1 MNVKHIKIFSV
12 LTAIS
17 LCTTVLAQTD
27 TIAKPIIING
37 KTEEVPAFKDQTKW
51 IRTDLWVETEFD
63 TDGDGKKDRV
73 HVDVTRPLQT
83 ETQGL
88 KLPVIYESSPYYA
101 GIAPDAPGLFWNV
114 QHELNQPASVPRTHV
129 PVTRTGKRPII
140 SNSLLNWVRRGFIIV
155 HSSSPGTGL
164 SQGSPTVGGTNEAL
178 APKAV
183 IEWLSGKDNGYT
195 SPDGNEKVKAY
206 WSTGRVGMTGTSYNG
221 TLPVAAATTGVEGLK
236 VIIPVAPVTSFYKYY
251 RTNGLVRSPGG
262 YLGEDVDVLYDYIHS
277 GGDDAIR
284 AYSNR
289 VYRDSIIAKGLDRIN
304 GDYNDFWEERNFI
317 NKIGNMKAALL
328 MAHGFNDWNVMP
340 ENSFYFYKAAQKQ
353 GLPAKIYYH
362 QGGHGGN
369 PPMDMM
375 NRWFT
380 RYLFDVQNDVEKDDN
395 AWIVRED
402 GKLVS
407 YGEFPNPASASVPL
421 FINNK
426 SEITTKRQPKAKIE
440 KFTDDVQFSGKDLA
454 TTDDKSHR
462 LLFLSP
468 TLKDS
473 VHISGVA
480 SVSIKLAVNKTA
492 ANLSVWMV
500 ELGKDSSNKTTYKII
515 TRGWADPQNTVS
527 LRKSQKLVPGKF
539 YTVNFDLQP
548 DDQIIPK
555 GKKIGFMI
563 FSSDK
568 EYTIWPKA
576 GTGLL
581 VDVKST
587 HLSLPIVGGKAHY
600 LHATN

>member
-1 MNVKHIKIFSV
+1 MKQINLFFTIAAITISTHI
-12 LTAIS
+12 
-17 LCTTVLAQTD
+17 LAQTND
-27 TIAKPIIING
+27 TIAKPIIVNG

-114 QHELNQPASVPRTHV
+114 QHELNSPASVARTHV
-129 PVTRTGKRPII
+129 PVTRIGKRPII
-140 SNSLLNWVRRGFIIV
+140 SNSLLNWVKRGFIVV

-195 SPDGNEKVKAY
+195 SPDGNEKIKAY
-206 WSTGRVGMTGTSYNG
+206 WSTGKVGMTGTSYNG

-277 GGDDAIR
+277 GGDHAIR
-284 AYSNR
+284 AYGNR
-289 VYRDSIIAKGLDRIN
+289 VYRDSIIANGLDRIN

-380 RYLFDVQNDVEKDDN
+380 RYLFDVQNDVEKDAN

-402 GKLVS
+402 GKLTA
-407 YGEFPNPASASVPL
+407 YDEFPNPKSALIPFFL
-421 FINNK
+421 TNGTL
-426 SEITTKRQPKAKIE
+426 TTSKPSKKMVE
-440 KFTDDVQFSGKDLA
+440 KFTDDVSFSGKDLA
-454 TTDDKSHR
+454 TTDDKTHR
-462 LLFLSP
+462 LLFVTP
-468 TLKDS
+468 TLTNS
-473 VHISGVA
+473 LHLSGVA
-480 SVSIKLAVNKTA
+480 NITVKLAVNKPA

-500 ELGKDSSNKTTYKII
+500 ELGKDSLNKTTYKII
-515 TRGWADPQNTVS
+515 TRGWADPQNRVS
-527 LRKSQKLVPGKF
+527 LRKSQKLVSGKF
-539 YTVNFDLQP
+539 YTVKFDLQP

-555 GKKIGFMI
+555 GKKMGLMI

-568 EYTIWPKA
+568 EYTIWPKP
-576 GTGLL
+576 GTEIK
-581 VDVKST
+581 VDIKST
-587 HLSLPIVGGKAHY
+587 TLNLPIVGGKAAY
-600 LHATN
+600 LHAIR